1 MDMTTGDF
9 EVSYLHKHLVPET
22 SCVLY
27 GRMVKTLCFKVISKC
42 VKCHWLY
49 YEGRI
54 HKPMWGS
61 QLRGENVDAMGKA
74 GQYAETQLPNTI
86 TPKKW
91 KKPHKFSWQ
100 MK

>member
-1 MDMTTGDF
+1 
-9 EVSYLHKHLVPET
+9 
-22 SCVLY
+22 
-27 GRMVKTLCFKVISKC
+27 
-42 VKCHWLY
+42 
-49 YEGRI
+49 
-54 HKPMWGS
+54 MWGS